1 MDCPVMQEV
10 TVSTVGTAA
19 EVIGKVAETTTVIV
33 GGMGVM
39 SKKGGGKGLVASG
52 RGIEDMEG
60 SDGILLAGMCKVVPL
75 TAIPAA
81 VVALVEVVVVVKVVA
96 LLAFL
101 TVLPLLVMAANPPLT
116 LVLAAIRLEMAF
128 FQLSIEM

>member
-1 MDCPVMQEV
+1 MQEV

-39 SKKGGGKGLVASG
+39 SKTGGGKGLVATG

-60 SDGILLAGMCKVVPL
+60 SDGILLVGMYKAVLFKMREVPDNQ
-75 TAIPAA
+75 IDDERD
-81 VVALVEVVVVVKVVA
+81 VAA
-96 LLAFL
+96 LL
-101 TVLPLLVMAANPPLT
+101 
-116 LVLAAIRLEMAF
+116 R
-128 FQLSIEM
+128 SR

>member
-1 MDCPVMQEV
+1 MDCLVMQEV

-39 SKKGGGKGLVASG
+39 SKTGGGKGLVATG

-60 SDGILLAGMCKVVPL
+60 SDGILLVGM
-75 TAIPAA
+75 
-81 VVALVEVVVVVKVVA
+81 
-96 LLAFL
+96 
-101 TVLPLLVMAANPPLT
+101 
-116 LVLAAIRLEMAF
+116 
-128 FQLSIEM
+128 

>member
-39 SKKGGGKGLVASG
+39 RKKGGGKGLVATR

-75 TAIPAA
+75 T
-81 VVALVEVVVVVKVVA
+81 EVCA
-96 LLAFL
+96 MTSPSWLLS
-101 TVLPLLVMAANPPLT
+101 TSGIKQRDRT
-116 LVLAAIRLEMAF
+116 TKRRR
-128 FQLSIEM
+128 

>member
-1 MDCPVMQEV
+1 M
-10 TVSTVGTAA
+10 
-19 EVIGKVAETTTVIV
+19 
-33 GGMGVM
+33 
-39 SKKGGGKGLVASG
+39 
-52 RGIEDMEG
+52 
-60 SDGILLAGMCKVVPL
+60 VPL

-101 TVLPLLVMAANPPLT
+101 SVLPLLVMAANPPLT

>member
-1 MDCPVMQEV
+1 MQEV

-39 SKKGGGKGLVASG
+39 SKTGGGKGLVATG

-60 SDGILLAGMCKVVPL
+60 SDGILLVGMCQAVPL

-81 VVALVEVVVVVKVVA
+81 VVALVEAVVLVKVVA

-101 TVLPLLVMAANPPLT
+101 TVLPLLVTAANPPLT
-116 LVLAAIRLEMAF
+116 LALAATRLEM
-128 FQLSIEM
+128 S